1 MFCAEQIEINA
12 GNDSEAQKQAPNNQV
27 TGLKC
32 LNEPL
37 CVALLSFNSIKWA
50 EPRKLSSVP
59 RLNVVIMY
67 VSEHGE
73 RARDGLRSG
82 MRQVR

>member
-1 MFCAEQIEINA
+1 MPEMTQRR
-12 GNDSEAQKQAPNNQV
+12 KKKAPNNQV
-27 TGLKC
+27 SGLKC

-37 CVALLSFNSIKWA
+37 CVAPLSFNSIKWA
-50 EPRKLSSVP
+50 EPGKLSSVQ

-67 VSEHGE
+67 VSTHGE

>member
-1 MFCAEQIEINA
+1 MTQRRKKRRRI
-12 GNDSEAQKQAPNNQV
+12 
-27 TGLKC
+27 TRLKC

-37 CVALLSFNSIKWA
+37 CVAPLSFNSIKWD

-67 VSEHGE
+67 VSAHGE
-73 RARDGLRSG
+73 RARDGPRSG
-82 MRQVR
+82 TRQVR

>member
-1 MFCAEQIEINA
+1 MTQKRKKKK
-12 GNDSEAQKQAPNNQV
+12 AQNNQV
-27 TGLKC
+27 TGACVTC

-37 CVALLSFNSIKWA
+37 CVAPLSFNMIKWA
-50 EPRKLSSVP
+50 EPRKLSSVL

-67 VSEHGE
+67 VSAHGE